1 MPLAHFVLIDGQDV
15 SPWVMGAD
23 IDILIPSTNESFVQ
37 QCDLT
42 LSNVNGRF
50 DGMISAPGFGD
61 TINPQSKL
69 VIVLYSIEYSRTLE
83 DPDVYVT
90 MAFTGFAQK
99 VDAGYTTVKVNGGT
113 TDMNAAGYISHDIH
127 KHQGQPT
134 GPALRDVLA
143 MYNLPAGTIQIP
155 TGMEKREWEFMRD
168 QSGKGVLDYLADW
181 DGQETYVDEHGKLN
195 HVPPGV
201 AGTNPDYTGRMKA
214 PAQSESAIGLCTKV
228 LVRGGS
234 FINAKE
240 PGAELLPSDAVGY
253 ETTQSD
259 LATILNNENG
269 EGGTDAAADM
279 IKNYGWIRA
288 PTFFFPEC
296 TTNDECRKRA
306 IRLLARYITYW
317 KRTIPAVVGRSPHL
331 RSRIQYRYPRLI
343 EQAWQISGWLTG
355 RVVRC
360 KTNYSPKAGWV
371 SYNEVQPFV
380 INSDNSKEIYDASE
394 LGQ

>member
-1 MPLAHFVLIDGQDV
+1 MPITQFVTIDGRDV
-15 SPWVMGAD
+15 SPWVLGVD
-23 IDILIPSTNESFVQ
+23 IDVLIPATNESFVQ

-61 TINPQSKL
+61 TINSQSKI
-69 VIVLYSIEYSRTLE
+69 VVVLYSIEYSRSLE

-90 MAFTGFAQK
+90 LAFTGLAQK
-99 VDAGYTTVKVNGGT
+99 VDQGYTTVKVNAGT
-113 TDMNAAGYISHDIH
+113 TDMNASGYLTNDIH
-127 KHQGQPT
+127 KHYGQPT
-134 GPALRDVLA
+134 GPAIRDVLA
-143 MYNLPAGTIQIP
+143 MYKLPAGTISIP

-168 QSGKGVLDYLADW
+168 QSGKGVLDFLSDW

-201 AGTNPDYTGRMKA
+201 AGTNPDYTGRMKV
-214 PAQSESAIGLCTKV
+214 PQQSESAVGLCTKV
-228 LVRGGS
+228 IVRGGS
-234 FINAKE
+234 FINAKD
-240 PGAELLPSDAVGY
+240 PGAELLPSDAIGY

-259 LATILNNENG
+259 MATILNNENG
-269 EGGTDAAADM
+269 EGGADAAADM

-288 PTFFFPEC
+288 PTFFFPDC
-296 TTNDECRKRA
+296 TTNEECRKRA

-317 KRTIPAVVGRSPHL
+317 KRTVPTVVGRSPKL
-331 RSRIQYRYPRLI
+331 RSKIQYRYPRLLDM
-343 EQAWQISGWLTG
+343 AWQLSPWFTG

-360 KTNYSPKAGWV
+360 RTNFGPKVGWTCMI
-371 SYNEVQPFV
+371 EVQPFV
-380 INSDNSKEIYDASE
+380 LNDENAAKIYGKSE